1 LTLKKRKQFKL
12 KKKSKKN
19 QPPPPPPIMVDNIK
33 SYENLYGEL
42 INQISEENFQVKFTK
57 DTTAK
62 INCSNSE
69 NYRKAINVLQNNN
82 FSFHTYENEQSRP
95 IRVMA
100 KNLHYSCKP
109 ENIVKKPK
117 R

>member
-1 LTLKKRKQFKL
+1 
-12 KKKSKKN
+12 
-19 QPPPPPPIMVDNIK
+19 M
-33 SYENLYGEL
+33 
-42 INQISEENFQVKFTK
+42 
-57 DTTAK
+57 AK

-82 FSFHTYENEQSRP
+82 FSFHTYENKQSRP

-109 ENIVKKPK
+109 ENIVKYLRNDGFKMIMAENKLSRKEKIPLNMFRLTFDNSEDIGK
-117 R
+117 VCKITNILGCKVDIQPIRGQS

>member
-1 LTLKKRKQFKL
+1 
-12 KKKSKKN
+12 
-19 QPPPPPPIMVDNIK
+19 MVDNIK
-33 SYENLYGEL
+33 SYGNIYGEL
-42 INQISEENFQVKFTK
+42 INQTSEENFQVKFTN
-57 DTTAK
+57 DTMAK
-62 INCSNSE
+62 FNCSNSE

-82 FSFHTYENEQSRP
+82 FSFHTLENKQSRP